1 MLDNTHRPLSKLRLR
16 SPRITLQRLQDIVV
30 SGYVPRDLNI
40 LRAEI
45 LNDHRVRS
53 RMFILDFIPPN
64 SVGAELGVFTGL
76 FSSVLARERKIS
88 RVTFVDAW
96 WEAFGDYFPDWG
108 AYTDYGRIGTRKA
121 YEVAKKRIYGSRLP
135 NRVVEVGSVYDWLRS
150 QPNRSLD
157 WVYLDTGHAYEE
169 TKRDLE
175 LLDLKIADNGLIM
188 GDDWQIE
195 RDNFHHGLFLGVTEF
210 LRSYNFELILCGKCS
225 QWILRRSLGERST
238 SPNTVERSS

>member
-1 MLDNTHRPLSKLRLR
+1 
-16 SPRITLQRLQDIVV
+16 
-30 SGYVPRDLNI
+30 
-40 LRAEI
+40 
-45 LNDHRVRS
+45 
-53 RMFILDFIPPN
+53 MFILDFIPPN

-175 LLDLKIADNGLIM
+175 LLDLKIANNGLIM

-225 QWILRRSLGERST
+225 QWILRRTLGERST
-238 SPNTVERSS
+238 SPNTVE